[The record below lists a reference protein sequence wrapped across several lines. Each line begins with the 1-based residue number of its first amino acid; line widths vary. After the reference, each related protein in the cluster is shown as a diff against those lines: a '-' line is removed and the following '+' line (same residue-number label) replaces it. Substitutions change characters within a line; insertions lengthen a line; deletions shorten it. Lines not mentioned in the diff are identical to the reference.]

1 VTTCYVRGCDA
12 EAVVNWRWP
21 TSVGY
26 RLYAVC
32 APHEEWLNAHPDA
45 VTTGPNADRS
55 DRELVLADA
64 E

>member
-1 VTTCYVRGCDA
+1 M
-12 EAVVNWRWP
+12 NWRWP